1 MPEADR
7 QQANRPQ
14 ANPISENAPSLF
26 KALSKYTDSV
36 ITTSNLIFRRDLAKE
51 KADKQQR
58 LKEKW
63 YKHSHSF
70 VALAED
76 HDRAS
81 ENAVAIEES
90 SIRKIKQNG
99 EAQANALRNLV
110 TSLVDK
116 PETSFSGSKDDPN
129 VSREIERLNAEV
141 KGIKTA
147 WDDLRY
153 ESRKPNRETSLPSDL
168 ENRLR
173 DLAADSVP
181 KSIIIEY
188 ESKVAQLTFNQSK
201 VQTTLNR
208 IEQHIAQLPE
218 MTGVTNKINELEL
231 GYGQAREN
239 ILQQKNNAE
248 SIGGDLTV
256 QNGKLELLNT
266 KITNLEN
273 GLVDHKGESIKKDG
287 KFSKDLESLKQDLVE
302 SRNKTQML
310 EGNIASL
317 TNWKSNI
324 EPDISHEKTELQ
336 AFAERLEKLETSIST
351 LISREHNAQL
361 TIPTSHADLRALQN
375 GINEQL
381 SKFGKG
387 LEKSFDDQQ
396 VKKDALVAE
405 EVEKLERLYNSL
417 KATMDKL
424 SDNVSVM
431 QSQVISSSNT
441 KPPTPPP
448 QADNYWKLEELIRVK
463 AKDIENTVQ
472 QFKASLTHASLMQRI
487 EPMEVLVESLQQ
499 RFDNLSTEQ
508 LAASIIHQMRILYP
522 SHPANIQ
529 QDLHQIKST
538 HPAMQQ
544 SLYNVWAEL
553 GKFKDHI
560 ESNSAGMATFK
571 DNTIGD
577 IEKRFDEFSRQV
589 EERAEGKLSNLF
601 RTFQN
606 SQQVLEQHL
615 LESTLASAED
625 VKYVRRILTETTDG
639 QEKLRAVCQQLQKDI
654 DTKDKGT
661 KSPNRDI
668 EAKDEI
674 VKNLRHDVEADS
686 ETFKSLREKI
696 EIINEAIQS
705 LRESFLSLRTDSTS
719 NSTSLGKEMRAIK
732 SQLQGVEDRFVKE
745 LAGTYGQIAVLN
757 QMANISNNTSEANSH
772 EYNFTHEFDE
782 AADDSETLHTQVPPT
797 QSVAIL
803 GSLGEANQ
811 RKTPTN
817 GFNPKVDDSETSLT
831 RMSTAK
837 SALNFGSSKELNK
850 RKRPMNSQ
858 DGLSSSE
865 DDEDGFPRSART
877 RKPNKRYL

>member
-1 MPEADR
+1 MSEADR
-7 QQANRPQ
+7 QQVNRPQ

-36 ITTSNLIFRRDLAKE
+36 IKTSNLIFRRDLAKE

-63 YKHSHSF
+63 QKQSHLF

-110 TSLVDK
+110 TSLLDK

-141 KGIKTA
+141 KGIKAA

-153 ESRKPNRETSLPSDL
+153 EYRKPNREISLPSDF

-181 KSIIIEY
+181 KSMIIEY

-201 VQTTLNR
+201 VQTTLDR

-218 MTGVTNKINELEL
+218 MTGVTDKINELEL
-231 GYGQAREN
+231 GYGQARET
-239 ILQQKNNAE
+239 IHQQKNNAE
-248 SIGGDLTV
+248 SMSGDLTV
-256 QNGKLELLNT
+256 QNGKLELLST
-266 KITNLEN
+266 KITNLEK
-273 GLVDHKGESIKKDG
+273 GLVDHKGESIKMDG
-287 KFSKDLESLKQDLVE
+287 KFSRELKSLKQDLVE

-317 TNWKSNI
+317 MNWKPNI
-324 EPDISHEKTELQ
+324 ELDISHEKTELQ
-336 AFAERLEKLETSIST
+336 TFAERLEKLETSISL
-351 LISREHNAQL
+351 LISREHNTQL
-361 TIPTSHADLRALQN
+361 TIPTSHADICALQD

-381 SKFGKG
+381 QKFGKG
-387 LEKSFDDQQ
+387 LEKSFNDQQ
-396 VKKDALVAE
+396 TKKDALVTE
-405 EVEKLERLYNSL
+405 EYEKLERLYTSL

-424 SDNVSVM
+424 SENVFVI
-431 QSQVISSSNT
+431 QSQVTSSNT

-448 QADNYWKLEELIRVK
+448 QADNHWKLEEFIRMK
-463 AKDIENTVQ
+463 AKDIEKTVQ
-472 QFKASLTHASLMQRI
+472 QFKASLTQRI
-487 EPMEVLVESLQQ
+487 EPLEVLVESLQQ
-499 RFDNLSTEQ
+499 RFDNLSTEH
-508 LAASIIHQMRILYP
+508 LAASIIHQMRLLYP

-538 HPAMQQ
+538 HSAMQQ
-544 SLYNVWAEL
+544 SLHNVWAEL
-553 GKFKDHI
+553 GKFKDYI
-560 ESNSAGMATFK
+560 EFNSAGMATFK
-571 DNTIGD
+571 NNTTGY
-577 IEKRFDEFSRQV
+577 IEKRFDQFSRQV

-606 SQQVLEQHL
+606 SHQVLEQHL
-615 LESTLASAED
+615 SESTLASAED
-625 VKYVRRILTETTDG
+625 VKSVRQILAETTDS
-639 QEKLRAVCQQLQKDI
+639 QEKLRAVFQQLQKDI
-654 DTKDKGT
+654 DTQDKGI
-661 KSPNRDI
+661 KSPNGDI

-674 VKNLRHDVEADS
+674 VKNLRQDVEADS
-686 ETFKSLREKI
+686 DTFKSLRENI
-696 EIINEAIQS
+696 EIIDEAIQG
-705 LRESFLSLRTDSTS
+705 LRESFLSLRADSTS
-719 NSTSLGKEMRAIK
+719 NSTSLGKEMKAIK

-745 LAGTYGQIAVLN
+745 LACTYGQISVLN

-772 EYNFTHEFDE
+772 EYNFTHELDD
-782 AADDSETLHTQVPPT
+782 AADDSTTLSVQVPPM
-797 QSVAIL
+797 QSETVL

-817 GFNPKVDDSETSLT
+817 GFDPKVDDYETSLT
-831 RMSTAK
+831 RISTAK
-837 SALNFGSSKELNK
+837 SALSVGSSKELNK

-858 DGLSSSE
+858 DDLSSSE
-865 DDEDGFPRSART
+865 DDEDGLPRSART